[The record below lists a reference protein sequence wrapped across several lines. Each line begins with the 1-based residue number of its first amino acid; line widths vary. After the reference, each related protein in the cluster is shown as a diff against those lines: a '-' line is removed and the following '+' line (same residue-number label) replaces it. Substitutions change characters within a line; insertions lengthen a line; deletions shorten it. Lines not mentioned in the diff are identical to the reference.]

1 MEKKLSRRFYIIPAL
16 YILMTG
22 FFFFMHYTQQ
32 VSFSRAIGN
41 IELTGKATKGTP
53 VRPSEIKR
61 LNMFVNGMSFLFNSR
76 KALQIETADGI
87 IHKSVLTDYE
97 EGENSFTL
105 FFDNEIRLEFS
116 TDFADNKISV
126 RANLPETVPPIVNIS
141 LPFREDRGFALGYT
155 EEDNTPVISNGETNF
170 FLAMTNEY
178 ILDSQSD
185 LIKIV
190 VPDSNP
196 VTLVIQETLVNK
208 GRTAEKWYEQNSEDL
223 SAPYSEAVS
232 TFVNN
237 AFFGWNSRFNSK
249 SGMWTDAEG
258 EQDFNETTARSYLSE
273 SLTRGS
279 YRTSASLIRTASVA
293 LENELTAWT
302 APYIGNIVDE
312 SRDLISGQNLERREL
327 TAQLESANQA
337 LLTRDNLLDFMRSN
351 RLENQIDKVLAMA
364 STIEDNDSLNM
375 KITKLQIINR
385 AMNDSPGRDFNS
397 FIVDTVEKHILPSV
411 NWLDEGLFLEEDGR
425 INVENSFRAGREL
438 LRSGDLLSNNFYRT
452 VGMKM
457 IISILSRAG
466 ESAFLPAAIVTE
478 NNRISSEEGT
488 ILPED
493 FYYDLTENPYYVRQV
508 PLDDILGSGSWIL
521 TSASSQTIQKSPRET
536 IVTINFPKGSIHH
549 LAIKGVKPFVRI
561 YMHGMKWNSDP
572 NFQRYS
578 DGWVYDKATETLY
591 VKIKHRVDNERLS
604 ILYYNPDEENTVI
617 QDSDA
622 AVAGAEV
629 TPEESGQ

>member
-1 MEKKLSRRFYIIPAL
+1 MEKKIRRRFYIIPAL

-32 VSFSRAIGN
+32 LSFSRAIGN

-53 VRPSEIKR
+53 VRPSEIKK

-76 KALQIETADGI
+76 KVLTIETADGI
-87 IHKSVLTDYE
+87 THKSILTNYE

-126 RANLPETVPPIVNIS
+126 RADLPETVPPITSLS
-141 LPFREDRGFALGYT
+141 LPFKEDRGFALGYT

-178 ILDSQSD
+178 VVDSQND
-185 LIKIV
+185 FIKIA
-190 VPDSNP
+190 VPDNNP
-196 VTLVIQETLVNK
+196 VTLVIQETLVSK

-223 SAPYSEAVS
+223 SSEYSEAVS

-249 SGMWTDAEG
+249 TGMWTDAEG
-258 EQDFNETTARSYLSE
+258 EQQFNETTARSYLSE

-293 LENELTAWT
+293 LENELTAWS
-302 APYIGNIVDE
+302 APYIGNIVVE
-312 SRDLISGQNLERREL
+312 TRDLISDQNLERREII
-327 TAQLESANQA
+327 AQLDAENQA
-337 LLTRDNLLDFMRSN
+337 ILSRENLLDFMRSN
-351 RLENQIDKVLAMA
+351 RLENQIDKVLTM
-364 STIEDNDSLNM
+364 SSSILDSDSLGRT
-375 KITKLQIINR
+375 ITKLQIINSVY
-385 AMNDSPGRDFNS
+385 NDYPDRDYDA
-397 FIVDTVEKHILPSV
+397 FIIDTVEQHILPSV
-411 NWLDEGLFLEEDGR
+411 NWLDEGLFLDEEGQV
-425 INVENSFRAGREL
+425 NVESSFRAGREL
-438 LRSGDLLSNNFYRT
+438 LRSGNLLDNDFYRT

-466 ESAFLPAAIVTE
+466 ESAFIPAFLITE
-478 NNRISSEEGT
+478 DNRISSESGT

-493 FYYDLTENPYYVRQV
+493 FYYDLTENPYYVRQE
-508 PLDDILGSGSWIL
+508 PLDEILGAGSWIL
-521 TSASSQTIQKSPRET
+521 TSASSQTIQKSTRET

-549 LAIKGVKPFVRI
+549 FAIKGVKPFVRI

-591 VKIKHRVDNERLS
+591 VKLKHRVDNERLS
-604 ILYYNPDEENTVI
+604 ILYYNPDLETTPATNGEMVET
-617 QDSDA
+617 SPA
-622 AVAGAEV
+622 AS
-629 TPEESGQ
+629 EESSQ